1 MLINYVLLPDEW
13 DVVGAYKDIKTDAH
27 QLRRGQKDVPMGPG
41 DGFLQLLA
49 PHLPVG
55 GAEKAKQSEM
65 PHAAGGKHPSP
76 TAHPVAS
83 MHLFYGFYFT
93 LPVPPTQV
101 PGINPSH
108 KLRHIFALFLSFW
121 W

>member
-27 QLRRGQKDVPMGPG
+27 QLRRGQEDVPMGSG

-55 GAEKAKQSEM
+55 GAEKAKKSEM
-65 PHAAGGKHPSP
+65 PHAAGGKHRLPLP
-76 TAHPVAS
+76 TLWPPCIFSMGFISRCLYPQHKCQAS
-83 MHLFYGFYFT
+83 I
-93 LPVPPTQV
+93 PPT
-101 PGINPSH
+101 N
-108 KLRHIFALFLSFW
+108 FNTFLLYF
-121 W
+121 